1 MRVFS
6 GIQPTGAIHIG
17 NYLGAIK
24 HWVELQ
30 EKAECVFSIVDL
42 HAITIPYSPEELKKN
57 IFEAALAHLA
67 AGIDPEKSILFIQ
80 SEIKE
85 HAELCWLL
93 GSITP
98 VGELQRM
105 TQYKEKS
112 KQFKK
117 AINAGLLNYPILQ
130 AADILLYQTDVVPV
144 GKDQQQHVELSR
156 TIARKFNQRFGKTFT
171 EPKVQ
176 IPKVGA
182 KIMALNNPKKKMSK
196 SLGPQSYISLFEE
209 PEEIKKKIMAAVT
222 DPGKVI
228 KYDPQRKPGIS
239 NLLTIYSLFTKLRQS
254 RTQGGDETLV
264 LSTSGK
270 SISELE
276 RNFKGKG
283 YEEFKKSLS
292 KLLINSLE
300 PFRRK
305 RKELLSREVYVKEIL
320 NNGAKRA
327 KTIAQLTLE
336 EAKKKMGLLI

>member
-1 MRVFS
+1 MRIFS

-30 EKAECVFSIVDL
+30 EKAECIFSIVDL
-42 HAITIPYSPEELKKN
+42 HAITIPYSPEELKEN
-57 IFEAALAHLA
+57 IFEAAIAHLA
-67 AGIDPEKSILFIQ
+67 AGINPEKSILFVQ

-85 HAELCWLL
+85 HSELCWLL
-93 GSITP
+93 GTITP

-130 AADILLYQTDVVPV
+130 AADILLYQTDLVPV
-144 GKDQQQHVELSR
+144 GKDQQQHVELAR
-156 TIARKFNQRFGKTFT
+156 TIARKFNQRFGKTFR

-222 DPGKVI
+222 DLGKVI
-228 KYDPQRKPGIS
+228 KYSDSKPGIS
-239 NLLTIYSLFTKLRQS
+239 NLLTIYSLF
-254 RTQGGDETLV
+254 
-264 LSTSGK
+264 SGK
-270 SISELE
+270 SVKELE
-276 RNFKGKG
+276 KNFKGRG
-283 YEEFKKSLS
+283 YEEFKRSLT

-320 NNGAKRA
+320 NSGARKA

-336 EAKKKMGLLI
+336 ETKKKMGLV